1 MRHIAVGILLLAIF
15 ATPVFA
21 QGGGQA
27 RQDTPEEIQKKRDTE
42 SVDQQY
48 KSTLKRMRQ
57 DDAAPVRADPWAN
70 MRASSPTDGKR

>member
-1 MRHIAVGILLLAIF
+1 MRRIAVAILLLAIF

-21 QGGGQA
+21 QGGRA
-27 RQDTPEEIQKKRDTE
+27 RQDTPEDIQKKRDAE
-42 SVDQQY
+42 NVDQQY